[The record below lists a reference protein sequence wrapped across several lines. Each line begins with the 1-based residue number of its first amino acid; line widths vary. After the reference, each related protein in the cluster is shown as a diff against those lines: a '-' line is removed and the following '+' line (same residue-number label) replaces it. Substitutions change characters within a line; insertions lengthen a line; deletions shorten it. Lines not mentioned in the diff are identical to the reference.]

1 MNFVND
7 WSGSES
13 ERSSILDGVE
23 NDAEYRQRVLNMAIT
38 DKTTNFVLEL
48 VNVKTTTIPPGDLID
63 LLDTTEDTDLSA
75 GLRYDLNS
83 D

>member
-7 WSGSES
+7 WSESES
-13 ERSSILDGVE
+13 ERSAILEGVE
-23 NDAEYRQRVLNMAIT
+23 NDAEYRQKVLNMAIT
-38 DKTTNFVLEL
+38 DKTTSFVLEL
-48 VNVKTTTIPPGDLID
+48 VDVKTTTIPPGELID
-63 LLDTTEDTDLSA
+63 LRDATEDTDLSV